1 MGISRTPKAAVT
13 PTTLGT
19 SHYYPKLLYI
29 NGGVDN
35 DPMSDDEPTLLGEE
49 PRSVKLVVAGIVKA
63 TSKDTMPPEDRI
75 QLNLFLGTRRPRM
88 TKLPWSENYV
98 CKGTLIGVSPE
109 PPKSV
114 VTSW

>member
-1 MGISRTPKAAVT
+1 
-13 PTTLGT
+13 
-19 SHYYPKLLYI
+19 
-29 NGGVDN
+29 
-35 DPMSDDEPTLLGEE
+35 
-49 PRSVKLVVAGIVKA
+49 
-63 TSKDTMPPEDRI
+63 MPPEDRI

-88 TKLPWSENYV
+88 TKLPWSGDYV